1 MAYALLNI
9 ETEFQIVG
17 IMRALRDN
25 LPKFNIRLNIV
36 APYMTRT
43 PLGDAIPGLW
53 EDLER
58 RGIPVQEPVWVA
70 RCVGTLAADEKYSG
84 IRIYFT
90 DLTKGHTLYSAHSQ
104 MWEIEDAIRRLEPEW
119 LGKENARIFD
129 LSRHG
134 PSYFTSKS
142 GL

>member
-1 MAYALLNI
+1 
-9 ETEFQIVG
+9 
-17 IMRALRDN
+17 MRSTRDN
-25 LPKFNIRLNIV
+25 LRKFNIRLNIV

-53 EDLER
+53 EDLDR
-58 RGIPVQEPVWVA
+58 RGIPVQEPIWVA
-70 RCVGTLAADEKYSG
+70 RCVGTLAADEKFQGNLPRSRSL
-84 IRIYFT
+84 IT
-90 DLTKGHTLYSAHSQ
+90 GHTLYSAHSQ
-104 MWEIEDAIRRLEPEW
+104 MWEIEDAITRLESEW